1 MKGKSTCMKM
11 LLGAGCLLIFAG
23 SGWGTEPDAYGIV
36 RQSRDLMDQA
46 RDSVA
51 EMTMT
56 LVNPKGGQRL
66 RKLITYARRDE
77 DGRDKSLLVFKSP
90 PDVKGTSFLVWSD
103 PEGDADQQWLYLPAL
118 GRVRQIATASK
129 SESFMGT
136 EFSYD
141 DMGTHDIDDSTGC
154 YVIEARPK
162 EPHSYGK
169 MILWIRSDNYIPVR
183 TDFYDLKG
191 RLLKQGRFSR
201 IQTIKGIATPTL
213 IEMENLTNGR
223 KTILELSNIRYDTGL
238 SEDLFTQ
245 RQMMRGR

>member
-1 MKGKSTCMKM
+1 
-11 LLGAGCLLIFAG
+11 
-23 SGWGTEPDAYGIV
+23 
-36 RQSRDLMDQA
+36 
-46 RDSVA
+46 
-51 EMTMT
+51 
-56 LVNPKGGQRL
+56 
-66 RKLITYARRDE
+66 
-77 DGRDKSLLVFKSP
+77 
-90 PDVKGTSFLVWSD
+90 
-103 PEGDADQQWLYLPAL
+103 
-118 GRVRQIATASK
+118 
-129 SESFMGT
+129 
-136 EFSYD
+136 
-141 DMGTHDIDDSTGC
+141 
-154 YVIEARPK
+154 
-162 EPHSYGK
+162 